1 MAFITTYQAVGG
13 YGRYAG
19 SYFQGGAFDSS
30 WNWLHTINNPDI
42 RQCIELDASYIGVDY
57 KGGCPMSGIELSY
70 DDIRGF
76 SQDANNPTP
85 LFAILVTGEADLT
98 RELILVDAVYNR
110 RVTWLNASAIELY
123 VYFTHRVYTDP
134 TTYTDTVMARGSC
147 LVMPPTDYTSHTH
160 LEFFKSGDNW
170 VAGVSSYCVASGE
183 QKSKYTLWYPTPASF
198 ETTFNNKKPKGKDGF
213 SPEYGPESEP
223 GGYGPSSGD
232 GGGIG
237 GPAPTFNDDS
247 DPWTPSV
254 MPPSISALGFLNLYK
269 CNTNALVNLGA
280 EMYPEI
286 QFPTSLTDVGPVI
299 AAISDS
305 IWNSRLIDFI
315 VSIHMI
321 PCDVTASQTPED
333 IKLGVR
339 TMLGIQGYRITD
351 DYVDVNLGDLKI
363 DEYYT
368 SFADYMTRCR
378 LFLPFYGFVTLKP
391 EYWQSATLN
400 VKYRFNCVDGSFIA
414 TVTSTV
420 NRHQKSFT
428 AMVGQ
433 YSGSAC
439 IHLPATGAS
448 YASIFSGLVSN
459 AGGAAVGM
467 ASGNVAAAG
476 TSIMNT
482 AAALGSGGEMHY
494 SNPYNASASIMGQ
507 RFAYVIIER
516 PVSHFST
523 RYAVEKGIPL
533 LVAKTIGSCLGFTT
547 AEDAIL
553 DGIPCTSE
561 EKRRIKDLLKAGII
575 IKSH

>member
-1 MAFITTYQAVGG
+1 MAWVKTYRSMPDVGLYPDAFFDAVTI
-13 YGRYAG
+13 
-19 SYFQGGAFDSS
+19 DVH
-30 WNWLHTINNPDI
+30 WNWLHT
-42 RQCIELDASYIGVDY
+42 EL
-57 KGGCPMSGIELSY
+57 
-70 DDIRGF
+70 
-76 SQDANNPTP
+76 Q
-85 LFAILVTGEADLT
+85 DLT
-98 RELILVDAVYNR
+98 RMLTLDAQYADNPDYIGGVPASGISLDEMAIRAITINQNNPSTLFGIYLGEAANNNRIALIVKAYRSEIYSWVGYGSTVDVNVLIYK
-110 RVTWLNASAIELY
+110 
-123 VYFTHRVYTDP
+123 RVYTDAS
-134 TTYTDTVMARGSC
+134 TYTDTHIATASC
-147 LVMPPTDYTSHTH
+147 RVPLTMVHAH
-160 LEFFKSGDNW
+160 LEFFEYQNTFVVGMSNYFTDGNVNKALW
-170 VAGVSSYCVASGE
+170 H
-183 QKSKYTLWYPTPASF
+183 LWYPTRASF
-198 ETTFNNKKPKGKDGF
+198 NTEFDGLAPEGKEK

-237 GPAPTFNDDS
+237 GPAPTFDDTS
-247 DPWTPSV
+247 DPWSPSG

-269 CNTNALVNLGA
+269 CGVNSLINLGA

-286 QFPTSLTDVGPVI
+286 HFPASLSDVGEVI

-321 PCDVTASQTPED
+321 PCDVPASSTPED

-339 TMLGIQGYRITD
+339 TMLGIQANRVTS
-351 DYVDVNLGDLKI
+351 DYVDVDLGDLKI

-368 SFADYMTRCR
+368 SFADYMTRCK
-378 LFLPFYGFVTLKP
+378 LFLPFYGFINLKP

-400 VKYRFNCVDGSFIA
+400 IKYRFNVVDGSFIA

-420 NRHQKSFT
+420 NRHQKIFT

-494 SNPYNASASIMGQ
+494 SNPYNATAAIMGQ

-516 PVSHFST
+516 PVSHFSL

-533 LVAKTIGSCLGFTT
+533 LVAKKLGNCSGFTT

-553 DGIPCTSE
+553 DGIPCTAD
-561 EKRRIKDLLKAGII
+561 EKRRIQSLLKSGII
-575 IKSH
+575 IKH

>member
-13 YGRYAG
+13 YGDYAG
-19 SYFQGGAFDSS
+19 SYFQGGAFDSQ
-30 WNWLHTINNPDI
+30 WNWLHTVNNPDI
-42 RQCIELDASYIGVDY
+42 RQCIELDASYAGADY
-57 KGGCPMSGIELSY
+57 KGGSSMSGIELDY

-85 LFAILVTGEADLT
+85 LFAILVSGEADMT

-110 RVTWLNASAIELY
+110 RVTWFNASVIELY

-147 LVMPPTDYTSHTH
+147 LVMPPTNYTSHTH

-170 VAGVSSYCVASGE
+170 VAGVSSYCVVNGE

-198 ETTFNNKKPKGKDGF
+198 ETTFNNKKPKGKDNF

-232 GGGIG
+232 GGGTG
-237 GPAPTFNDDS
+237 GPSPTFNDDS
-247 DPWTPSV
+247 DPWVPAG

-269 CNTNALVNLGA
+269 CSANSLVNLGA

-286 QFPTSLTDVGPVI
+286 QFPASLTDVGPVI

-315 VSIHMI
+315 VSIHMV
-321 PCDVTASQTPED
+321 PCDVPASQTSED
-333 IKLGVR
+333 IKIGVR
-339 TMLGIQGYRITD
+339 TMLGIQGNRVSS
-351 DYVDVNLGDLKI
+351 DYVDVDLGSIKI

-368 SFADYMTRCR
+368 SFADYMTKCR
-378 LFLPFYGFVTLKP
+378 LFLPFYGFVNIKP
-391 EYWQSATLN
+391 EYWQSATLH
-400 VKYRFNCVDGSFIA
+400 VKYRFNVVDGSFIA
-414 TVTSTV
+414 SVTSTV
-420 NRHQKSFT
+420 NRHQVAFT
-428 AMVGQ
+428 SQIGQ
-433 YSGSAC
+433 YAGSAC
-439 IHLPATGAS
+439 IHLPVTGAS

-467 ASGNVAAAG
+467 ATGNVAAAG

-482 AAALGSGGEMHY
+482 AAAIGSGGEMQY
-494 SNPYNASASIMGQ
+494 SNPYNATASIMGH
-507 RFAYVIIER
+507 RTPYVIIER
-516 PVSHFST
+516 PVSQFST
-523 RYAVEKGIPL
+523 LYAEEKGIPL
-533 LVAKTIGSCLGFTT
+533 LKAKTIGSCSGFTT
-547 AEDAIL
+547 AEDIQL
-553 DGIPCTSE
+553 NGISCTE
-561 EKRRIKDLLKAGII
+561 AEKEKIRALFKSGVI
-575 IKSH
+575 IK